1 MEGQVQEL
9 GHSPLNIRV
18 EHTDANQGVVCE
30 LWCRCMTT
38 ESGGTGEESDREVGG
53 GFSACDTVGHRPLE
67 VVISHLTA
75 ENATL
80 LREVCTER

>member
-1 MEGQVQEL
+1 
-9 GHSPLNIRV
+9 
-18 EHTDANQGVVCE
+18 
-30 LWCRCMTT
+30 MTT